1 MGLIFI
7 LLCKINV
14 EVNDGSS
21 NDMENHPLTQ
31 IRTRSDD
38 ISSKLSRSRRPDSI
52 NAGYAIRELASSS
65 EFI

>member
-21 NDMENHPLTQ
+21 NDMENHPVTLF
-31 IRTRSDD
+31 IRNLFRVRLPYLLLIRI
-38 ISSKLSRSRRPDSI
+38 ISARHAAPTVGKKSQC
-52 NAGYAIRELASSS
+52 N
-65 EFI
+65 